1 MGGVSPRGVS
11 RGMAS
16 SRGRRSR
23 PLLAALLGLT
33 LLAGGCQGGGVS
45 EAGRERCRR
54 LSAGAGDPVRGALS
68 YLRCLPDS
76 DRRLAMERAAM
87 EQQAAARREALDAC
101 RRRQRR
107 ITTLMD
113 SLRSA
118 EQELAAA
125 RNSSFLPSVP
135 PPRPLDAGRESRYRP
150 EDQRLDRER
159 YEQALGAWEQQ
170 VAPAGPLAPA
180 ACGPRRHRPGAPRPG
195 RQGPESAAA
204 GSVHRTGQHRI
215 RPRGGRTAARRLQ
228 RLAGI

>member
-1 MGGVSPRGVS
+1 MGRVSPRGVS
-11 RGMAS
+11 RAMAS

-54 LSAGAGDPVRGALS
+54 LSAGAGDPVRGTLS

-107 ITTLMD
+107 IATLMD

-159 YEQALGAWEQQ
+159 YEQALGAWERQ
-170 VAPAGPLAPA
+170 VAAERARWRQRRAAHVDTAQERLDRDAKALRALQPDLFTGPASIEFDPA
-180 ACGPRRHRPGAPRPG
+180 A
-195 RQGPESAAA
+195 
-204 GSVHRTGQHRI
+204 V
-215 RPRGGRTAARRLQ
+215 ARLR
-228 RLAGI
+228 ASCSG